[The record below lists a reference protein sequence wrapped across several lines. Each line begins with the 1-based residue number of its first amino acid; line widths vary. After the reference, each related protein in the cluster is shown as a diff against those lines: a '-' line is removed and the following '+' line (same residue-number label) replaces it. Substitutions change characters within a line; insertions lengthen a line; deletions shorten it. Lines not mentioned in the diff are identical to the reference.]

1 MFFFFFFFLMIRLPP
16 RSTPLYSSAAS
27 DVYKRQVLSSCLHD
41 ILEFGLCL
49 IRFSRSV
56 ASCRVSAPAKPNDPG
71 YAFQSG
77 PRPCARDER
86 AAALRCYDYRMRLEK
101 RSLAMRI
108 RFLAPLLLLPVLAQ
122 AQMYRWIDDSGKVH
136 YSDRIPL
143 SGAKNVQKQ
152 SMPAAQAASASLP
165 YALQQSV
172 KSFPVTLYTSEICKE
187 TCARV
192 RELLDKRGVPY
203 SEVTVTDESD
213 LAQLKKLSGDVAVP
227 VLTVGSEVHK

>member
-1 MFFFFFFFLMIRLPP
+1 
-16 RSTPLYSSAAS
+16 
-27 DVYKRQVLSSCLHD
+27 
-41 ILEFGLCL
+41 
-49 IRFSRSV
+49 
-56 ASCRVSAPAKPNDPG
+56 
-71 YAFQSG
+71 
-77 PRPCARDER
+77 
-86 AAALRCYDYRMRLEK
+86 
-101 RSLAMRI
+101 MRI

-187 TCARV
+187 TCARA

-227 VLTVGSEVHK
+227 VLTVGSEVHKGFETRTYQTALDNAGYPANSLLPSGIPARKPVIKPVRKDPAATADGKPAADAQETAAKPAEQN